1 MEELEHASS
10 IELKDPEEA
19 LKLYYSITN
28 QSVTADDEAKI
39 KEVELALSSM
49 GKLLAKQNKAKELA
63 NLIKSIRPF
72 LGIVSKAKAS
82 KIVRE
87 LVDTFLDMGSKTG
100 LEIPL
105 CLECIEWAKSEK
117 RTFLTQA
124 LEARLILLYHSNGDY
139 TQALNTVNRV
149 MKELKKM
156 DDKQLLMEVQLSES
170 KVYHTLG
177 NVPKARAAL
186 TSARTTANSI
196 YVPPKLQSA
205 LDMQSGILHGEEK
218 DFKTAFSYFYE
229 AFEGYDSVEHP
240 FALDGLKYMLLSKI
254 MLGAPDDVQSL
265 LTGKMGLKY
274 SGRGIDAMKAIA
286 DAGKKR
292 DISIFNETIAEYD
305 DELKKDPVVQ
315 NHLKALYDN
324 LLEKNLVRIIE
335 PYSRVQ
341 IAHVAET
348 ISLPYDI
355 VEKKLSQIIL
365 DKKFSGILDQGSGVL
380 IVYDGSESDQTY
392 TYALDTITHMG
403 KVVDVLFK
411 KAQKL
416 S

>member
-1 MEELEHASS
+1 MEEVEQAISLET
-10 IELKDPEEA
+10 KDPDQA
-19 LKLYYSITN
+19 LKLYHSITN
-28 QSVTADDEAKI
+28 QTVCSDDEQKI
-39 KEVELALSSM
+39 KAVEHGLSSM
-49 GKLLAKQNKAKELA
+49 GKFLAKQNKAKELA
-63 NLIKSIRPF
+63 GLIKSIRPF
-72 LGIVSKAKAS
+72 LGVVSKAKAS

-87 LVDTFLDMGSKTG
+87 LVDTFLDMGSVTG

-124 LEARLILLYHSNGDY
+124 LEGRLILLYHANGDY
-139 TQALNTVNRV
+139 TQALATVNRV

-170 KVYHTLG
+170 KVYHTLS

-196 YVPPKLQSA
+196 YVPPKLQAA

-218 DFKTAFSYFYE
+218 DFKTAYSYFYE
-229 AFEGYDSVEHP
+229 AFEGYDSIEHP
-240 FALDGLKYMLLSKI
+240 FALNGLKYMLLCKI
-254 MLGAPDDVQSL
+254 MLGTPDDVQAL
-265 LTGKMGLKY
+265 LTGKIGLKY
-274 SGRGIDAMKAIA
+274 SGRGIEAMKAIA
-286 DAGKKR
+286 EAGKKR
-292 DISIFNETIAEYD
+292 DISIFNTTITEFD
-305 DELKKDPVVQ
+305 GELKKDAVVQ
-315 NHLKALYDN
+315 NHLKTLYDN

-348 ISLPYDI
+348 IQLPYEI
-355 VEKKLSQIIL
+355 VEKKLSQTIL

-392 TYALDTITHMG
+392 TYALETINHMG
-403 KVVDVLFK
+403 KVVDALFK

>member
-1 MEELEHASS
+1 MEEVERAISLESHDS
-10 IELKDPEEA
+10 EQA
-19 LKLYYSITN
+19 LKIYKSVTN
-28 QSVTADDEAKI
+28 QQVKPDDDTTI
-39 KEVELALSSM
+39 KAVEQALTSM
-49 GKLLAKQNKAKELA
+49 GKLLAKQKKAKELA
-63 NLIKSIRPF
+63 GLIKSIRPF
-72 LGIVSKAKAS
+72 LGVVSKAKAS

-87 LVDTFLDMGSKTG
+87 LVDTFLDIESETG

-105 CLECIEWAKSEK
+105 CLECIDWAKSEK

-124 LEARLILLYHSNGDY
+124 LEGRLINLYHANGDY
-139 TQALNTVNRV
+139 TQALTTINKV

-156 DDKQLLMEVQLSES
+156 DDKQLLMEIQLSES
-170 KVYHTLG
+170 KVYHTLS

-196 YVPPKLQSA
+196 YVPPKLQAS

-218 DFKTAFSYFYE
+218 DFKTGYSYFYE
-229 AFEGYDSVEHP
+229 AFEGYDSIESP
-240 FALDGLKYMLLSKI
+240 LALTCLKYMLLCKI
-254 MLGAPDDVQSL
+254 MLNCPDEVQAL
-265 LTGKMGLKY
+265 LTGKLGLKY
-274 SGRGIDAMKAIA
+274 SGVGIDAMRAIA

-292 DISIFNETIAEYD
+292 DISIFNETLAKFSEELNS
-305 DELKKDPVVQ
+305 DEVVQ
-315 NHLKALYDN
+315 NHLKTLYDN
-324 LLEKNLVRIIE
+324 LLEQNLVRIIE

-341 IAHVAET
+341 IEHVAET

-380 IVYDGSESDQTY
+380 IVYDNSESDQTY
-392 TYALDTITHMG
+392 TYALETINHMG
-403 KVVDVLFK
+403 KVVDALFK

>member
-1 MEELEHASS
+1 MEELEHARSLE
-10 IELKDPEEA
+10 IKDPDQA
-19 LKLYYSITN
+19 LKLYHSVTN
-28 QSVTADDEAKI
+28 QTVKSDDELKI
-39 KEVELALSSM
+39 KAMEQALSSM
-49 GKLLAKQNKAKELA
+49 GKLLSKQNKAKELA
-63 NLIKSIRPF
+63 GLIKSIRPF
-72 LGIVSKAKAS
+72 LGVVSKAKAS

-87 LVDTFLDMGSKTG
+87 LVDTFLDMESNTG

-105 CLECIEWAKSEK
+105 CMECIDWAKSEK

-124 LEARLILLYHSNGDY
+124 LEGRLIMLYHANGDHI
-139 TQALNTVNRV
+139 QALSTINRV

-156 DDKQLLMEVQLSES
+156 DDKHLLMEIQLAES
-170 KVYHTLG
+170 KVYHTLS

-196 YVPPKLQSA
+196 YVAPKLQAS

-218 DFKTAFSYFYE
+218 DFKTGYSYFYE
-229 AFEGYDSVEHP
+229 SFEGYDSIEHP
-240 FALDGLKYMLLSKI
+240 LAMNALKYMLLCKI
-254 MLGAPDDVQSL
+254 MLSLPDDVQGL

-292 DISIFNETIAEYD
+292 DISIFNKTIEEYQ
-305 DELKKDPVVQ
+305 DELKTDDVVQ
-315 NHLKALYDN
+315 NHLKTLYDN
-324 LLEKNLVRIIE
+324 LLEQNLVRIIE

-348 ISLPYDI
+348 ISLPFDI

-365 DKKFSGILDQGSGVL
+365 DKKFSGILDQRSGVL

-392 TYALDTITHMG
+392 THALDTINHMG
-403 KVVDVLFK
+403 KVVDALFK